1 MLLKI
6 NENIQIATVVQES
19 VEKIQSENHLSD
31 WKAKMNI
38 KKTMMIDD
46 SRRSSAKKEKQEH

>member
-19 VEKIQSENHLSD
+19 VEKIQSEDNLSD
-31 WKAKMNI
+31 WKTKTNI
-38 KKTMMIDD
+38 KKP
-46 SRRSSAKKEKQEH
+46 SKE